1 MGRRLIL
8 IVLSGGLALG
18 LLHWSER
25 PGHTLPKWVLLLAAL
40 PLLLLSAAND
50 DDGDDGD
57 DDSALGRFLS
67 GFGKFYFGVGGMA
80 LIVVG
85 FVGLSLGAGGVSR
98 ARDRIAG
105 RHHFAVHRGDA
116 SVARLALALAGRR
129 TSAFDTAHA
138 AAWISGVPSTAA
150 SECRMPSAYDVLWI
164 GPISFRKAES
174 SMITGSVIR

>member
-85 FVGLSLGAGGVSR
+85 FVGLSLGADGVGPLLAIALPGGVILLFIAVMHLWLDSR
-98 ARDRIAG
+98 
-105 RHHFAVHRGDA
+105 
-116 SVARLALALAGRR
+116 
-129 TSAFDTAHA
+129 
-138 AAWISGVPSTAA
+138 
-150 SECRMPSAYDVLWI
+150 
-164 GPISFRKAES
+164 
-174 SMITGSVIR
+174 